1 MRALVVVRLALLS
14 IALSMVTACSDG
26 VGKTVDAAIDAPAS
40 TTAYTGD
47 FVDWDDSGTNF
58 CGVFGAKL
66 TVHTDASRTDTTNPN
81 GRFSLVIGAVAST
94 QIDVVPPTAMSQ
106 CASGIGLYQMP
117 GIMIIGDALLA
128 TGRPSSYR
136 MIGVDRVA
144 PFFASVGAPA
154 YDPSKAILAGA
165 IAQTEVDATVVPTM
179 RDGFSARVAADCTAP
194 SNPPTCGCAT
204 SSFGKTYLDLF
215 DAPPKDCAIS
225 LAEVRN
231 NSLIQSLLAPDV
243 SIDGTMAL
251 SLGVSASAVPAGFLN
266 P

>member
-1 MRALVVVRLALLS
+1 MLALVVVRLALLS
-14 IALSMVTACSDG
+14 IALPMVTACSDG

-81 GRFSLVIGAVAST
+81 GRFSLVIGAGAST

-154 YDPSKAILAGA
+154 YDPSKAIIFVHVEGAPAPVAVAGTHDMPFAWSGTAWKTSNLGLDVVFPNATPGSVMVAFQDLANGIGA
-165 IAQTEVDATVVPTM
+165 TM
-179 RDGFSARVAADCTAP
+179 
-194 SNPPTCGCAT
+194 
-204 SSFGKTYLDLF
+204 
-215 DAPPKDCAIS
+215 
-225 LAEVRN
+225 
-231 NSLIQSLLAPDV
+231 
-243 SIDGTMAL
+243 
-251 SLGVSASAVPAGFLN
+251 VPAVAGTITYVTLLD
-266 P
+266 PA